1 LPREI
6 VLGNGKNTICLDDR
20 MRIRDIF
27 FPNVGLE
34 NHLSGHEFKVGVWSD
49 QTFEWVGENWEIV
62 MTYLPDTLIG
72 KYLAESRNLEIGL
85 EVNDAIHNFYSLFL
99 RKVAITNRS
108 DKKRDVRIFLTH
120 DFHIYGQDTGDTA
133 MYEPVL
139 GALVHYKRLRY
150 FLINGLTDDNAGIYQ
165 FATGNKETSGW
176 DGTWKDA
183 EDGVLGGN
191 LIAQGSV
198 DSTVSF
204 RLELEPRSTRTLYYW
219 IASGTSLSE
228 VKELDSKVK
237 HLGVEQMLL
246 ETANYWSAWVNKGQ
260 ANLSVLP
267 RDIIRMFKTSLLI
280 MRTHV
285 DHDGAII
292 ASCDSDVLHFNRDT
306 YCYLWPRDGAIAA
319 MAFDKAGFQE
329 VSRLFFQFCNRV
341 ITEEGFFHH
350 KYSPDGSVGSSWH
363 ALVDSQG
370 RPQLPIQVDETAL
383 VLLALWK
390 HFQINRDLEFIGEV
404 YPRLV
409 IKASEFLLSY
419 RDEETGLPKPSFDLW
434 EEERGVFTSSAAAI
448 CAALGAASRFA
459 KVFYDRQRQD
469 ILGQAAQSMKQA
481 MLTHLYDPRLGRFI
495 KSIRADGTRD
505 STIDSSLSFLWSCEV
520 FDARDEVVE
529 GTMKAIM
536 DRLWVRTEMG
546 GVARYE
552 NDSYHRVTKDIP
564 GNPWFICTLWLARWQ
579 IARARSLTEL
589 KKGSELLSWV
599 VGRALKSG
607 VLAEQIDPSKGTPL
621 SASPLIW
628 SHAEFVIAVAEC
640 LDKHRKLASSMSAG
654 D

>member
-1 LPREI
+1 MPREI
-6 VLGNGKNTICLDDR
+6 VLGNGKTTICLDSR

-27 FPNVGLE
+27 YPNVGLE

-49 QTFEWVGENWEIV
+49 QKFDWIGENWEIV
-62 MTYLPDTLIG
+62 MKYLPDTLIG
-72 KYLAESRNLEIGL
+72 KYLAKSRDLEIGL
-85 EVNDAIHNFYSLFL
+85 EMNDAIHNFYNLFL
-99 RKVAITNRS
+99 RKVAVTNQS
-108 DKKRDVRIFLTH
+108 DKRRDVRVFFTH

-133 MYEPVL
+133 MFEPVL
-139 GALVHYKRLRY
+139 KALVHYKRQRY
-150 FLINGLTDDNAGIYQ
+150 FLIDGVTEENTGIYQ
-165 FATGNKETSGW
+165 FATGIKESFGRE
-176 DGTWKDA
+176 GTWKDA
-183 EDGVLGGN
+183 EDGVLEGN
-191 LIAQGSV
+191 PVAQGSV

-204 RLELEPRSTRTLYYW
+204 RLELEPQSTKTVYYW
-219 IASGTSLSE
+219 IASGTSLGE
-228 VKELDSKVK
+228 VKELDSQVK

-260 ANLSVLP
+260 ARLSVLP

-306 YCYLWPRDGAIAA
+306 YGYLWPRDGAIAA

-341 ITEEGFFHH
+341 IAEDGFFHH

-363 ALVDSQG
+363 ALVDSEGQ
-370 RPQLPIQVDETAL
+370 PQLPIQVDETAL
-383 VLLALWK
+383 VLFALWK

-434 EEERGVFTSSAAAI
+434 EERRGVYTSSAAAI
-448 CAALGAASRFA
+448 CAALGAASKFA
-459 KVFYDRQRQD
+459 KVFYDRQRQETLD
-469 ILGQAAQSMKQA
+469 QAAQGMKQA
-481 MLTHLYDPRLGRFI
+481 ILTHLYDQKLGRFI
-495 KSIRADGTRD
+495 KSITPDGIRD
-505 STIDSSLSFLWSCEV
+505 STVDSSLSFLWSCEV
-520 FDARDEVVE
+520 FSARDEVVE
-529 GTMKAIM
+529 RTMSAIM
-536 DRLWVRTEMG
+536 NQLWVKTEMG

-552 NDSYHRVTKDIP
+552 NDSYHRVAQDIP

-579 IARARSLTEL
+579 IARAYSLEEL
-589 KKGSELLSWV
+589 KKGLELLSWV
-599 VGRALKSG
+599 VSRALKSG
-607 VLAEQIDPSKGTPL
+607 VLAEQIDPYKGTPL

-628 SHAEFVIAVAEC
+628 SHAEFVIAVAEY
-640 LDKHRKLASSMSAG
+640 LDKYQKLVSLMSPG